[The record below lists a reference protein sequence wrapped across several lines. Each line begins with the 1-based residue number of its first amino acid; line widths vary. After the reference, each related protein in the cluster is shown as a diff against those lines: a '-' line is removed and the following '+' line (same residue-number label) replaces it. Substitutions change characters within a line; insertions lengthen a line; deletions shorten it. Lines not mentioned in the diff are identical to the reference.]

1 MDWDKYLSLPP
12 IVNILMRKLL
22 YILLAVLLL
31 PCCVHQPQNGVRSL
45 LKEAEAMLRTCPDT
59 AYFLLREMETTMDLE
74 TKADSA
80 YHGLLLLEALV
91 KNDLE
96 LTDKHVASLEELTH
110 YYREKQDSL
119 ANIRLLR
126 LRAAMHSYVFRF
138 DEAMKCYHAAMGMA
152 GRMGE
157 KRLQADMYYELAS
170 VLNGGVQMENAQS
183 LADSLFC
190 LAERLAV
197 ELGDSMLWMNALYEH
212 STIPMTKDFVTSERM
227 LLQVLDLATLLHDK
241 EKEKFVTSR
250 LSVVYG
256 RKGEKD
262 KSLLYAKRNI
272 ALQKEMN
279 PEYDCSLALSQVYQ
293 RIGEKDS
300 AAFYLEKSRNVDTKK
315 RTIVPSGATLK
326 EQMKLEAASDM
337 FTERM
342 KQQKELERQKEQMRL
357 VYVLLG
363 LVVLCLLYYIVKRR
377 LRYKGDFS
385 LYQTTEEQRKA
396 LETEKL
402 RLTSECVR
410 AKELLE
416 QKEQELQ
423 KEKEALLCKEKE
435 IEHLQ
440 SQLEA
445 LSSDAARVFDK
456 IKQIIADYRNKSCS
470 DLKLEEAD
478 WQQLQ
483 WVLDKRW
490 NGAVSRSLEK
500 YQLSETEVRLF
511 CLNAIGVATV
521 HIQFL
526 LGIGRN
532 ALYEMNRELSDKL
545 GIERTSNTFKKDFQK
560 FIENEK

>member
-1 MDWDKYLSLPP
+1 
-12 IVNILMRKLL
+12 MRKLL
-22 YILLAVLLL
+22 YILLAVLLM
-31 PCCVHQPQNGVRSL
+31 PCCVHQPKNGVRL
-45 LKEAEAMLRTCPDT
+45 LLEEAEGMMRTCPDT
-59 AYFLLREMETTMDLE
+59 AYFLLREMGATMDLE
-74 TKADSA
+74 TEADSA
-80 YHGLLLLEALV
+80 YHGLLLMEARV
-91 KNDLE
+91 KNNLE
-96 LTDKHVASLEELTH
+96 LTDKHVASLEELTR

-126 LRAAMHSYVFRF
+126 LRAAMHSYCFRF
-138 DEAMKCYHAAMGMA
+138 DEAIKCYYTAMGMA
-152 GRMGE
+152 ERMGE
-157 KRLQADMYYELAS
+157 KRLLADTYYELACM
-170 VLNGGVQMENAQS
+170 LNMGGVQIENAQS
-183 LADSLFC
+183 STDSLFY
-190 LAERLAV
+190 LTERLAV
-197 ELGDSMLWMNALYEH
+197 ELGDSILWMNALYAH
-212 STIPMTKDFVTSERM
+212 NTIPMMAKDFVTSERM

-250 LSVVYG
+250 LSIVYG

-315 RTIVPSGATLK
+315 RTRVPSSANLK

-337 FTERM
+337 FIERM
-342 KQQKELERQKEQMRL
+342 KQQNELERQEEQMRL
-357 VYVLLG
+357 VYVILG
-363 LVVLCLLYYIVKRR
+363 LIVVCLLYYIVKRR
-377 LRYKGDFS
+377 LRYKGEFS

-402 RLTSECVR
+402 RLISECVR
-410 AKELLE
+410 AKELLAK
-416 QKEQELQ
+416 KEQELQ
-423 KEKEALLCKEKE
+423 EEKEALLRKEKE
-435 IEHLQ
+435 IGHLQ
-440 SQLEA
+440 LQLDE
-445 LSSDAARVFDK
+445 LSSDAARVLDK
-456 IKQIIADYRNKSCS
+456 IKQIIAAYRHKDCS
-470 DLKLEEAD
+470 DLKMEESD

-490 NGAVSRSLEK
+490 NGVVTRSLEK
-500 YQLSETEVRLF
+500 HQLSEVEVRLF
-511 CLNAIGVATV
+511 CLNAMGVATV

-532 ALYEMNRELSDKL
+532 SLYEMNRTLSDKL

-560 FIENEK
+560 FIENEE

>member
-1 MDWDKYLSLPP
+1 
-12 IVNILMRKLL
+12 MR
-22 YILLAVLLL
+22 ILLAVLFSLL
-31 PCCVHQPQNGVRSL
+31 LMPSCVHRPTVEVRSL
-45 LKEAEAMLRTCPDT
+45 LEEAEAMLRTCPDT

-96 LTDKHVASLEELTH
+96 LTDKHEASLEELTH

-126 LRAAMHSYVFRF
+126 LRAAIHSYYFCF
-138 DEAMKCYHAAMGMA
+138 DEAMKCYHTAIGMA
-152 GRMGE
+152 ERVGE
-157 KRLQADMYYELAS
+157 KQLLADMYQEWANM
-170 VLNGGVQMENAQS
+170 LNWGGVRIENAES

-197 ELGDSMLWMNALYEH
+197 ELGDSILWMNALYAH
-212 STIPMTKDFVTSERM
+212 NTIPMMAKDFVTSERM

-241 EKEKFVTSR
+241 EKEMFATSR

-256 RKGEKD
+256 RMGEND

-315 RTIVPSGATLK
+315 RTLVPSGTHLK
-326 EQMKLEAASDM
+326 EQMKLEAASDVYV
-337 FTERM
+337 ERM
-342 KQQKELERQKEQMRL
+342 KRKRELEQLEGQMHL

-396 LETEKL
+396 LEAEKL

-416 QKEQELQ
+416 RKEQELQ

-445 LSSDAARVFDK
+445 LSSDAVRVFDK

-500 YQLSETEVRLF
+500 
-511 CLNAIGVATV
+511 
-521 HIQFL
+521 
-526 LGIGRN
+526 
-532 ALYEMNRELSDKL
+532 
-545 GIERTSNTFKKDFQK
+545 
-560 FIENEK
+560 

>member
-1 MDWDKYLSLPP
+1 MSIFVLDLN
-12 IVNILMRKLL
+12 VNLMRKLFF
-22 YILLAVLLL
+22 ILIVVWVL
-31 PCCVHQPQNGVRSL
+31 PCCVHQPKIGVRSL
-45 LKEAEAMLRTCPDT
+45 LEEAEAMLRTCPDT

-126 LRAAMHSYVFRF
+126 LRAAMHSYYFCF
-138 DEAMKCYHAAMGMA
+138 DEAMKCYHTAIGMA
-152 GRMGE
+152 ERVGE
-157 KRLQADMYYELAS
+157 KQLLADMYQESACMLNKGS
-170 VLNGGVQMENAQS
+170 VLIENAES

-197 ELGDSMLWMNALYEH
+197 ELGDSILWMNALYAH
-212 STIPMTKDFVTSERM
+212 NTIPMMAKDFVTSERM
-227 LLQVLDLATLLHDK
+227 LLQVLDLAILLHDK
-241 EKEKFVTSR
+241 EKEKFAIAC
-250 LSVVYG
+250 LSVIYG
-256 RKGEKD
+256 AKGEKD

-279 PEYDCSLALSQVYQ
+279 PEYDSFLALSQAYQ
-293 RIGEKDS
+293 RIGEEDS

-315 RTIVPSGATLK
+315 RMIVPSDATLK

-337 FTERM
+337 FIERM
-342 KQQKELERQKEQMRL
+342 KQQKELERREEQTYL

-363 LVVLCLLYYIVKRR
+363 LVVLYLLYYIVKRR

-416 QKEQELQ
+416 RKEQELQ
-423 KEKEALLCKEKE
+423 KEKEVLLCKEKE
-435 IEHLQ
+435 IERLQ

-445 LSSDAARVFDK
+445 LSSDAVRVFDK

-532 ALYEMNRELSDKL
+532 GLYEMNRELSDKL